1 MRTFTL
7 QCTALNGSNK
17 VGKLKGR
24 FPGTTSPGCWSD
36 VIGYAVCFLP
46 GWCLDHEARTRRVCD
61 PARRACFR
69 RSIASNARRGVGG
82 IRDYRRLVAGDDI
95 VTAAAAWR
103 FDVVACDQG
112 TEERR

>member
-1 MRTFTL
+1 MAFCQDDVSRL
-7 QCTALNGSNK
+7 LVRCHRRCCVLSARVVSRSRGM
-17 VGKLKGR
+17 
-24 FPGTTSPGCWSD
+24 PSPCACG
-36 VIGYAVCFLP
+36 
-46 GWCLDHEARTRRVCD
+46 

-69 RSIASNARRGVGG
+69 RPIASNAMARVGG